1 MFVGRQY
8 ELEQLNRAYSGGGF
22 VCSAVYG
29 RRHIGK
35 TSLISE
41 FIRGKNAVYF
51 SARELTDKYN
61 LDAFTRTIALHFD
74 FSADG
79 MDSWEAALGAIWKHM
94 SDERLILVF
103 DNYTDAC
110 LTNKELS
117 SIIKRAIETYFRNSN
132 LFLILCSNHM
142 TAFDREVLG
151 KDSVLREY
159 ISLTLNVKG
168 LAFEDACAFM
178 DGFSREDKEKLYSCV
193 GGTPLYLSLIDNA
206 CSADENIKRLFFT
219 SSGFI
224 RNDIS
229 MALQKEL
236 IGPAVYNSILR
247 AVAFGK
253 HKSKDILEDT
263 GEERGKAHK
272 YINVLI
278 SMGILCR
285 EVPEGEDPLVS
296 RKGNYHFEDNAYRF
310 WYRYVL
316 DNMDLIAMDQI
327 DEVMQ
332 SINFDEIK

>member
-1 MFVGRQY
+1 MFVGRQA
-8 ELEQLNRAYSGGGF
+8 ELKQLNNAYTNDGF
-22 VCSAVYG
+22 VCAAIYG

-41 FIRGKNAVYF
+41 FIKDKDAIYF

-61 LDAFTRTIALHFD
+61 LEAFTQKVALHFGL
-74 FSADG
+74 SVESI
-79 MDSWEAALGAIWKHM
+79 DSWEAAFESVYKQM
-94 SDERLILVF
+94 SDSRLVLVL

-117 SIIKRAIETYFRNSN
+117 AIIRASIEGFFKNSN
-132 LFLILCSNHM
+132 LFLILCCNHM
-142 TAFDREVLG
+142 SAFDREVIG
-151 KDSVLREY
+151 KDSLLKEY
-159 ISLTLNVKG
+159 VTLELNVKG
-168 LAFEDACAFM
+168 FNFADACVFM
-178 DGFSREDKEKLYSCV
+178 KGFALDDQEKLYSCI
-193 GGTPLYLSLIDNA
+193 GGTPLYLSLIDSGI
-206 CSADENIKRLFFT
+206 SADENINRLFFT

-247 AVAFGK
+247 AVAYGK
-253 HKSKDILEDT
+253 QKSKDILEDT
-263 GEERGKAHK
+263 GEDKSKAHK

-278 SMGILCR
+278 SMGILYR

-296 RKGNYHFEDNAYRF
+296 RKGTYHFEDNAYRF

-316 DNMDLIAMDQI
+316 DNMDAIVQGKN
-327 DEVMQ
+327 
-332 SINFDEIK
+332 INYESDGRV